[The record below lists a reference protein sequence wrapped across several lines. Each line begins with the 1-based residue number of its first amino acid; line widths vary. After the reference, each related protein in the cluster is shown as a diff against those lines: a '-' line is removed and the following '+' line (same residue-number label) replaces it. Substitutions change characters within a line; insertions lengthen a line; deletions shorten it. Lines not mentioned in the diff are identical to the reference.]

1 MGEFHPAAHLKG
13 LLGCKIIAFIC
24 NKDLATCLAI
34 SISYI
39 MSQKYK
45 VYINN
50 TPKIIEEN
58 WQDFCSKFIMVEAAG
73 GLVFNKEEQIL
84 MIFRNGKWDLPKG
97 KLEEGENKKQCA
109 IREVEEECSIVGL
122 DITEKII
129 ETYHTYSLKGEKI
142 LKRTYWYKMRTDFD
156 RELSPQI
163 EEGITK
169 VSWVSKDKISE
180 KLTNSYGNILD
191 VLKTTI

>member
-1 MGEFHPAAHLKG
+1 MKG

-58 WQDFCSKFIMVEAAG
+58 WQDFCSRFVMIEAAG
-73 GLVFNKEEQIL
+73 GLVFNKEDQIL

-97 KLEEGENKKQCA
+97 KLEEGESIENCA
-109 IREVEEECSIVGL
+109 IREVEEECGISNL
-122 DITEKII
+122 QITEKLTD
-129 ETYHTYSLKGEKI
+129 TYHIYKHKGKKI
-142 LKRTYWYKMRTDFD
+142 LKRTFWFKMKSNFD
-156 RELSPQI
+156 GDLISQT
-163 EEGITK
+163 EEGIMK
-169 VSWVSKDKISE
+169 VVWVERHEIQK
-180 KLTNSYGNILD
+180 KLKNSYGNIKAL
-191 VLKTTI
+191 LFH

>member
-1 MGEFHPAAHLKG
+1 M
-13 LLGCKIIAFIC
+13 I
-24 NKDLATCLAI
+24 
-34 SISYI
+34 
-39 MSQKYK
+39 
-45 VYINN
+45 
-50 TPKIIEEN
+50 
-58 WQDFCSKFIMVEAAG
+58 EAAG

-129 ETYHTYSLKGEKI
+129 ETYHTYSLKGEEI

-156 RELSPQI
+156 GELSPQI

-180 KLTNSYGNILD
+180 KLTNSYGNISD

>member
-1 MGEFHPAAHLKG
+1 
-13 LLGCKIIAFIC
+13 
-24 NKDLATCLAI
+24 
-34 SISYI
+34 

-58 WQDFCSKFIMVEAAG
+58 WQDFCSKFIMIEAAG

-129 ETYHTYSLKGEKI
+129 ETYHTYSLKGEEI

-156 RELSPQI
+156 GELSPQI

-180 KLTNSYGNILD
+180 KLTNSYGNISD

>member
-1 MGEFHPAAHLKG
+1 
-13 LLGCKIIAFIC
+13 
-24 NKDLATCLAI
+24 
-34 SISYI
+34 

-50 TPKIIEEN
+50 DLKIIEEN

-73 GLVFNKEEQIL
+73 GLVFNKDGDIL

-122 DITEKII
+122 DITEKLI

-156 RELSPQI
+156 GKLSPQI

-169 VSWVSKDKISE
+169 VSWIDKDKISE
-180 KLTNSYGNILD
+180 KLKNSYGNISD
-191 VLKTTI
+191 VLKIII